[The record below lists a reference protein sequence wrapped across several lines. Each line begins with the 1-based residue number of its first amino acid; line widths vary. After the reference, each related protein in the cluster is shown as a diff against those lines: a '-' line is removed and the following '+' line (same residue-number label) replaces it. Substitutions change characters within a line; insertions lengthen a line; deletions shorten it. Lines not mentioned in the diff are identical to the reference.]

1 MNTPDEKHSYVVE
14 VTAQN
19 VQQLVLDASSKVPVL
34 LDIWAEWCEP
44 CKALTPILE
53 KLVEQYAGRFML
65 ATLNA
70 DEQQELTAQLG
81 VQSLPALKLIVD
93 GQIVGELSGLQPESV
108 IRELLD
114 KFVEEEGA
122 TKTSDDLEEE
132 IRRAI
137 NTRDTD
143 RAQLLLQQALTEH
156 PEDKSYQYLAIELLV
171 TAGELAAA
179 KQRFESLVQEDKD
192 SEGGKRVEA
201 GLYFAD
207 VLEAAS
213 HDSDYILQLENN
225 PGDADAL
232 FYGTATMAATA
243 RYDEALELAWQ
254 LFQTHMSYKSGEPKV
269 VLLKVFDLLGRSDAR
284 AQKYR
289 RKMFNLLH

>member
-1 MNTPDEKHSYVVE
+1 MNTPVDNQSYIVE

-19 VQQLVLDASSKVPVL
+19 VQQMVLDASSKVPVL
-34 LDIWAEWCEP
+34 LDVWAEWCEP

-53 KLVEQYAGRFML
+53 KLAEQYAGRFIL
-65 ATLNA
+65 AKLNA

-81 VQSLPALKLIVD
+81 VQSLPTLKLIVG
-93 GQIVGELSGLQPESV
+93 GQIGGELSGQQPESV

-122 TKTSDDLEEE
+122 TEPSDNLAEE

-137 NTRDTD
+137 NARDTD
-143 RAQLLLQQALTEH
+143 SAQQLLQLALTEH

-171 TAGELAAA
+171 SAGELAAA
-179 KQRFESLVQEDKD
+179 KQRFEDLAQEDKD
-192 SEGGKRVEA
+192 AEGGKRVEA
-201 GLYFAD
+201 GFYFAD
-207 VLEAAS
+207 ILEAAS
-213 HDSDYILQLENN
+213 HETDYVLLLENN

-243 RYDEALELAWQ
+243 RYDEALKLAWH

-269 VLLKVFDLLGRSDAR
+269 VLLKVFDLLGKSDAR

-289 RKMFNLLH
+289 RKMFNFLH